1 MKIGNFLLGW
11 VGISAITLTHV
22 GCASKQSSGLP
33 PTTAASALAPALAGP
48 GTPSTPA
55 KPQATIDPDDQLVDY
70 RVAKGDSLWLI
81 ARKFHTSVGKI
92 QAANNL
98 SDSKIIEGK
107 KLKIPTKNP
116 PSAEELAA
124 GAPAAAAPAVKEAPA
139 PAPAPAPASDPA
151 AAPAPAA
158 PAAPSV
164 EPPAPPASGPS
175 FSFPSGGLKIQD

>member
-1 MKIGNFLLGW
+1 MKIGNLLLGW

-22 GCASKQSSGLP
+22 GCTSKQSSGLP
-33 PTTAASALAPALAGP
+33 PATAASALAPALAGP
-48 GTPSTPA
+48 GTPTTPA

-139 PAPAPAPASDPA
+139 SAPAPAPSPA
-151 AAPAPAA
+151 PAPAPAA
-158 PAAPSV
+158 PAAPAV